1 MGALPGKASGCSVVG
16 GSVWVWALLVSVALG
31 CGTAG
36 WAADLFTVEDCIR
49 TALEKNPEIRGQRFG
64 HEAALEEKTK
74 ARAAYW
80 PSLDAQG
87 VYSRF
92 GEPQRVVPAHANNQP
107 GVFDRDLVDT
117 ALIGRLVLFEG
128 GRRAAAVRAAELG
141 ADRALWDLTATTHDV
156 TLNTASVFYKI
167 LQLDQVIRATEGSLE
182 ALSAQEK
189 LVRDQLDVGRA
200 APVDLMKIQVRV
212 SSLTQKLSS
221 LRADRQ
227 VLLVFLGRLM
237 GLDVVERPSFDVSG
251 TLEKPRVTP
260 LTQEDAL
267 REAMD
272 KRPEKKAAQAAA
284 DAAAQAVRAAQA
296 DHFPQVSAFG
306 RYGLRQGIPY
316 DAEDRSGGLS
326 HEDTWAA
333 GLQVDVPLF
342 RGGAVRAGV
351 RQAERLRD
359 RAREQLRAVELEIR
373 KDVERALTALN
384 DALERTDVTRS
395 AVAVAEE
402 TLRIEREKYA
412 AGKNSI
418 NDVLDAQAAL
428 LQAEVEYSQAVVD
441 ARIALMER
449 DRALGRDPA
458 EGLR

>member
-1 MGALPGKASGCSVVG
+1 MRALLWKASDWSAVF
-16 GSVWVWALLVSVALG
+16 GSLWVWAVLLGV
-31 CGTAG
+31 TAVG
-36 WAADLFTVEDCIR
+36 LSAGRAAELFTLEDCIR
-49 TALEKNPEIRGQRFG
+49 RALESNPEIRGQRYG
-64 HEAALEEKTK
+64 HEAALQEKTK

-87 VYSRF
+87 LYSRF
-92 GEPQRVVPAHANNQP
+92 GEPQRVVPAHANNEP
-107 GVFDRDLVDT
+107 GVFDRDLMDT

-141 ADRALWDLTATTHDV
+141 AERALWDLTATTHDV
-156 TLNTASVFYKI
+156 MLNTASVFYKI
-167 LQLDQVIRATEGSLE
+167 LQLDQLIRATEGSLH
-182 ALSAQEK
+182 ALRAQEK

-237 GLDVVERPSFDVSG
+237 GLDVEERPSFDVSG
-251 TLEKPRVTP
+251 TLEKPRVSWMA
-260 LTQEDAL
+260 QEEAL

-284 DAAAQAVRAAQA
+284 ETAAQAIRAARA
-296 DHFPQVSAFG
+296 DHFPQVYAFG
-306 RYGLRQGIPY
+306 RYGLRHGLPY
-316 DAEDRSGGLS
+316 DANDSPGGLS

-342 RGGAVRAGV
+342 RGGAVQAGV
-351 RQAERLRD
+351 RQAERLHH

-373 KDVERALTALN
+373 KDVEQALTALN

-428 LQAEVEYSQAVVD
+428 LQAEVEYSQAVMD

-449 DRALGRDPA
+449 DRALGRDPG
-458 EGLR
+458 EDLR